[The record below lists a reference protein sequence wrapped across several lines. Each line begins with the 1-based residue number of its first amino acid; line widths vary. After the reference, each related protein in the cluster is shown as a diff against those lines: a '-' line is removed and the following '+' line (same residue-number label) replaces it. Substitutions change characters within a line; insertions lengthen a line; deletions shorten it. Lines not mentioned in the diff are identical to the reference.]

1 LGTFTK
7 GAPLSKADISD
18 TGNPFIL
25 YGELYT
31 TYPEITTSIVR
42 KTLKTATPECLSR
55 VGDVI
60 IPTSGETP
68 EEIATATCVMLSN
81 VILAGDLNIYR
92 NSIVDGRF
100 ISYIINHVVNGDISR
115 IAQGKSVVHIKAD
128 ELSKIVIHYPERA
141 EQQKIIDFLYLLDT
155 QIAKQRQMIDMLKS
169 YKRGLYNHIFHSKTN
184 QFEKHKLSDFARVY
198 GGYAFDSKTYVPNG
212 LYKVITIGN
221 VTGARYVDLTDTKF
235 MDHIPF
241 DLQRY
246 QRLVIG
252 DIIISMTGNVGRTSI
267 VNKENCLLNQRV
279 AKLDFYNPN
288 YKELIFQILSCDN
301 FTLQMEQQGQG
312 AAQKNIKNSDIE
324 NYEFYAPTSLSE
336 CKNVA
341 LLLSSVDAIIESELH
356 KQRLLSILKSALLQ
370 QLFI

>member
-1 LGTFTK
+1 MGTFTK

-42 KTLKTATPECLSR
+42 KTLKTATTECLSR

-92 NSIVDGRF
+92 NSTVDGRF

-155 QIAKQRQMIDMLKS
+155 KIAKQRQMIDMLKS
-169 YKRGLYNHIFHSKTN
+169 YKRGVINRIVGEFEACEWLPIKDLIENGIINLKRGNVIPKFKYSEQYIYPVYSSSTHNNGLLGFYNTYMFDEELITWSIDGGGDFFYRPKHKFNVTNVCGVLRLDTTKFDYMFCYEILNWQHSKM
-184 QFEKHKLSDFARVY
+184 V
-198 GGYAFDSKTYVPNG
+198 FDYQTKAHPSVIED
-212 LYKVITIGN
+212 LYKLPIVSYDKQCALST
-221 VTGARYVDLTDTKF
+221 TLHKF
-235 MDHIPF
+235 NCLIDREIKALSQMKNLKKCL
-241 DLQRY
+241 LQR
-246 QRLVIG
+246 
-252 DIIISMTGNVGRTSI
+252 
-267 VNKENCLLNQRV
+267 
-279 AKLDFYNPN
+279 
-288 YKELIFQILSCDN
+288 
-301 FTLQMEQQGQG
+301 
-312 AAQKNIKNSDIE
+312 
-324 NYEFYAPTSLSE
+324 
-336 CKNVA
+336 
-341 LLLSSVDAIIESELH
+341 
-356 KQRLLSILKSALLQ
+356 
-370 QLFI
+370 LFI